1 MPIVSDKKKLTKEEK
16 EKFDELRN
24 KTRAL
29 IVELGEI
36 ELTQIQLNQ
45 RHKVAK
51 DYFDQ
56 MVSDEEEYSNQL
68 TEKYGKINI
77 DPETGEFTQIE

>member
-36 ELTQIQLNQ
+36 ELTQIQLNE

>member
-36 ELTQIQLNQ
+36 DTCLKLSYLL
-45 RHKVAK
+45 V
-51 DYFDQ
+51 
-56 MVSDEEEYSNQL
+56 L
-68 TEKYGKINI
+68 
-77 DPETGEFTQIE
+77 

>member
-36 ELTQIQLNQ
+36 ELTKIQLNE